1 MCKNIMVM
9 RKVKTLFLALLLV
22 LFLVQGFGAMDQ
34 RGDEK
39 LWQEVYAAREKY
51 YESSFGKLPSE
62 IAKMANLIGVW
73 PGGGL
78 MVIPATKLGPDVWVY
93 TTFGFTNP
101 DMPTTITLVD
111 SKGNNVS
118 RQNTLKRKKN
128 IRTTTNRPGHGY
140 EMLVIT
146 KERAEWPLGFLQ
158 WVANAEILND
168 ADLLSRV
175 ENYGGLTVEEIQVD
189 DAKSINVLI
198 AKAQTPLPS
207 GAALPNGKMELL
219 VATVITEDEMRWSMT
234 NGRSALLAKL
244 QSAGVGQISDLKR
257 KSVLK

>member
-1 MCKNIMVM
+1 MVM
-9 RKVKTLFLALLLV
+9 RTVKTLFLAVLLV
-22 LFLVQGFGAMDQ
+22 LFLVQGFAVTDQ
-34 RGDEK
+34 RADEK
-39 LWQEVYAAREKY
+39 LWQEVYAARETY

-101 DMPTTITLVD
+101 DMPTTITLED
-111 SKGNNVS
+111 SKRKYG
-118 RQNTLKRKKN
+118 RTQNTLKRKEN
-128 IRTTTNRPGHGY
+128 TRGPQTNRPGYGY
-140 EMLVIT
+140 EILVIA
-146 KERAEWPLGFLQ
+146 KERTEWPLGFLQ

-175 ENYGGLTVEEIQVD
+175 EKYGGLTVEEIQVD
-189 DAKSINVLI
+189 DVRSINVLI
-198 AKAQTPLPS
+198 AKAQRPLPS
-207 GAALPNGKMELL
+207 GTALPNGKMELL

-234 NGRSALLAKL
+234 HGRTALLAKL
-244 QSAGVGQISDLKR
+244 QSAGVGQVSDLNR